1 MALIEINKNNFDLEI
16 ELRYSSKNNITGRK
30 IFKEG
35 KCFLHNVAAEKLNLA
50 IKIAYDFD
58 CKLKIFDAYRP
69 QYVQEEL
76 WKSLVRS
83 GTVPVEECF
92 MDKLCVNPQTK

>member
-35 KCFLHNVAAEKLNLA
+35 KCFCIMLQQKN
-50 IKIAYDFD
+50 
-58 CKLKIFDAYRP
+58 
-69 QYVQEEL
+69 
-76 WKSLVRS
+76 
-83 GTVPVEECF
+83 
-92 MDKLCVNPQTK
+92 